1 MNKRL
6 SDIKNRF
13 INRNGLL
20 DLYFKVYIILLLIF
34 SVNQSL
40 AQPKDGFSEID
51 VLHYKARIWP
61 DIGNKTIKGKVS
73 IQFLVKE
80 ARPSGIM
87 LDCGDL
93 TIDSVYNRHEAVSFN
108 VTNRQLH
115 LDMKNNIQSGQTY
128 ELVISYHGNPR
139 RGISFSPSI
148 QQVFTVFHTSH
159 WLVCKDHPDDKAT
172 LQLNLV
178 VPEGLQVVSTGAL
191 TGKTALPDGRI
202 DYQWHQPTAVPTY
215 IFGFAIGSFRR
226 HVDDQGRIKL
236 SFFGRDYSEHELARI
251 FQETWGMLKFF
262 EDRAGVPYPGTTFS
276 LILAEGNISQ
286 EMADFAILRNSY
298 GKQVLGNEIDINL
311 AAHELAH
318 QWWGN
323 HITCLNWQHFWL
335 NEGFAVFMSSAYKEF
350 RFGIEEY
357 LKDIDNYFQAYEKVA
372 ARDADKSLVFDNWDN
387 PSADDRILV
396 YYKGAYVLH
405 LLRNKLGEDAFWK
418 GIRIYSRSN
427 FGKSVVSADLQQ
439 AMEEASGGSLETFFK
454 KWVY

>member
-1 MNKRL
+1 MIKKHSN
-6 SDIKNRF
+6 IKNHF
-13 INRNGLL
+13 INRYRLW
-20 DLYFKVYIILLLIF
+20 DLRCEVYIVLLLIF
-34 SVNQSL
+34 SIPPSF

-61 DIGNKTIKGKVS
+61 DIVNKTIKGKVS
-73 IQFLVKE
+73 IQFVVKE
-80 ARPSGIM
+80 TGPLGIM

-93 TIDSVYNRHEAVSFN
+93 TIDSVYDRTEPVSFN

-115 LDMKNNIQSGQTY
+115 LDMNNRVRPGQTC
-128 ELVISYHGNPR
+128 ELVITYHGKPR
-139 RGISFSPSI
+139 RGISFSPPI

-178 VPEGLQVVSTGAL
+178 VPEGLQVVSTGEL
-191 TGKTALPDGRI
+191 TGKTSLPDHSV
-202 DYQWHQPTAVPTY
+202 DYEWHQQTAVPTY
-215 IFGFAIGSFRR
+215 IFGFAIGSFRKYQ
-226 HVDDQGRIKL
+226 DDKGRIKL
-236 SFFGRDYSEHELARI
+236 AFFSRDHSEQELARI
-251 FQETWGMLKFF
+251 FQETRGMLKFF
-262 EDRAGVPYPGTTFS
+262 EDRSGVPYPGTTFS
-276 LILAEGNISQ
+276 LILAEGNVSQ

-298 GKQVLGNEIDINL
+298 GKQVLSNEIDINL

-323 HITCLNWQHFWL
+323 HITCLNWRHFWL

-357 LKDIDNYFQAYEKVA
+357 LKDIDIYFQAYEKVVA
-372 ARDADKSLVFDNWDN
+372 KDADKSLVFDNWDN

-405 LLRNKLGEDAFWK
+405 LLRKELGEEAFWK
-418 GIRIYSRSN
+418 GIRIYSQLN
-427 FGKSVVSADLQQ
+427 FGKSVVSVNLQQ
-439 AMEEASGGSLETFFK
+439 AMEEASGSSLETFFK